1 MTSSAP
7 ILGGAAVGG
16 NGTFVQ
22 VPDLFLCL
30 TLTLGAILWP
40 VSKSFIFMG
49 IALHSA
55 GAQELNVTIRDEP

>member
-1 MTSSAP
+1 MTSTTP

-40 VSKSFIFMG
+40 TSKAFIFMG
-49 IALHSA
+49 IARHSP
-55 GAQELNVTIRDEP
+55 GAQEPNVTIRDEP